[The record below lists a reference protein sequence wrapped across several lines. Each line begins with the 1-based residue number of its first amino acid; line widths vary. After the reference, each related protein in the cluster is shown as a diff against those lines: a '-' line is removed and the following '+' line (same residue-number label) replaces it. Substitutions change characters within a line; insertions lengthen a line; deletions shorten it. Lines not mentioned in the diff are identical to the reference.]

1 MDVCYS
7 IDVTDSGIV
16 LLCDPDLIKESTA
29 QESQT
34 SARGWKSERERCRKI
49 SAPSASHNHVSGCM
63 VWFPRLLVRGIR
75 RYSVVDEKQVNNKN
89 NREPNLVYDD
99 DNSPQWPEDEEQEL
113 MADGEIPPT
122 CIKSLRRL
130 EILGTSITPSGIQMI
145 SAAASPI
152 ITIVTWIIAPPP
164 PPLKKTV
171 ICSFN
176 IIVLYYAHCYF
187 VCFCILHVIFLC

>member
-1 MDVCYS
+1 MTHLRRISLRYLANDTMIAALAKNCRHLQEMDVCYS
-7 IDVTDSGIV
+7 IDVTDSGMK
-16 LLCDPDLIKESTA
+16 LLCDPDLIIKESTA
-29 QESQT
+29 QEPHT

-75 RYSVVDEKQVNNKN
+75 RYSVVDEKQVNNNNN
-89 NREPNLVYDD
+89 NRELNLVYDD
-99 DNSPQWPEDEEQEL
+99 DNSPQWPEDEEQEM

-145 SAAASPI
+145 SAAASPV
-152 ITIVTWIIAPPP
+152 ITIVT
-164 PPLKKTV
+164 
-171 ICSFN
+171 
-176 IIVLYYAHCYF
+176 
-187 VCFCILHVIFLC
+187 

>member
-1 MDVCYS
+1 
-7 IDVTDSGIV
+7 
-16 LLCDPDLIKESTA
+16 
-29 QESQT
+29 
-34 SARGWKSERERCRKI
+34 
-49 SAPSASHNHVSGCM
+49 M

-99 DNSPQWPEDEEQEL
+99 DNSPQWPEDEEQEM

-145 SAAASPI
+145 SAAASPV
-152 ITIVTWIIAPPP
+152 ITIVT
-164 PPLKKTV
+164 
-171 ICSFN
+171 
-176 IIVLYYAHCYF
+176 
-187 VCFCILHVIFLC
+187 